1 MFDLPSN
8 IGTHKDNADPHDGE
22 EGLEGDVVLDAG
34 HGGALWGR
42 GVVQLPASL
51 AHQVGV
57 VGSTEDPGQN
67 HLEIF
72 YQSVKT
78 QSGIIR
84 PRNESRN
91 VETEHDLGDV
101 AA

>member
-1 MFDLPSN
+1 MFGLPSN

-22 EGLEGDVVLDAG
+22 EGLKGDVVLDAG
-34 HGGALWGR
+34 HGGALWGC
-42 GVVQLPASL
+42 GVVQLPTSL

-57 VGSTEDPGQN
+57 VCSTEDPGQN

-72 YQSVKT
+72 YQSVT
-78 QSGIIR
+78 QSGITW

-91 VETEHDLGDV
+91 VETEHELRDV